1 MDISLNDTRLARAA
15 AVLVYLSSYLFFSSV
30 SALLNDDNCGIYLII
45 ISSILITANEIV
57 IRINRGNEA
66 ARLTAEDIVWYS
78 AMMICS
84 IYSFGLSYAD
94 GKSFSGNV
102 VFNNYCLY
110 NIFFYAIVQRG
121 GRLLAGKTSGYI
133 LLDIFNSRLILPFSH
148 FADIIRDI
156 KSKDGKRSRGS
167 TAIGILALCAVIPIF
182 ISAVYFL
189 SDMDKDFKVFIFSY
203 LDIDSIASTVIKLV
217 FAVPVT
223 FYVYGL
229 FSGSDLCI
237 GEEQKRRY
245 SNVIGFIDRLRAA
258 PMFISIVIL
267 SVFDALY
274 IIFGVFR
281 ARYYFTAFT
290 GKVLEGFSYSGY
302 AREGFFELC
311 AIMALNILVVAVI
324 RIFAIGEDFTSK
336 PVKLLMGLLMSESVF
351 FAVSSLSKIIL
362 YFNRY
367 GFTPKRV
374 LSMWAVTVFI
384 YATAEALLYVFKKL
398 GNPVRR
404 WLNYT
409 LVSYL
414 AVMGYICY
422 CSMFCA

>member
-1 MDISLNDTRLARAA
+1 
-15 AVLVYLSSYLFFSSV
+15 
-30 SALLNDDNCGIYLII
+30 
-45 ISSILITANEIV
+45 
-57 IRINRGNEA
+57 
-66 ARLTAEDIVWYS
+66 
-78 AMMICS
+78 
-84 IYSFGLSYAD
+84 
-94 GKSFSGNV
+94 
-102 VFNNYCLY
+102 
-110 NIFFYAIVQRG
+110 
-121 GRLLAGKTSGYI
+121 
-133 LLDIFNSRLILPFSH
+133 
-148 FADIIRDI
+148 
-156 KSKDGKRSRGS
+156 
-167 TAIGILALCAVIPIF
+167 
-182 ISAVYFL
+182 
-189 SDMDKDFKVFIFSY
+189 MDKDFKVFIFSY